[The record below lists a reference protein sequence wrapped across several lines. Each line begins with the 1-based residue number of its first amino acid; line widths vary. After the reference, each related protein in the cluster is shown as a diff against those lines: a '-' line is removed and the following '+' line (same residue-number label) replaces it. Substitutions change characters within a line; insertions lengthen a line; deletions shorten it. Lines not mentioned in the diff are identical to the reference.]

1 MSKNFELI
9 QQADVALGGV
19 PRVASANGK
28 AEARKAEAELAGTIA
43 PTVREEC
50 LKLVQQLFLNV
61 ATAPKAVIFAP
72 IDAADGCGKL
82 CAATAEILADNV
94 AGSVC
99 LVDANFRSP
108 SLPPVLEAEGR
119 PGLFDSL
126 RSVGSIRDFAS
137 RVRRDNFYVMGSGS
151 LKNDPS
157 SLLNSG
163 QMKERVA
170 ELRREFDYVLMAA
183 PPMSTYLDALVLAQ
197 LADGLVLVLE
207 ANATRREAALRVANS
222 LKNSKVQVLGAVLNN
237 RTFPIPASV
246 YRRI

>member
-9 QQADVALGGV
+9 QQADVALGGM
-19 PRVASANGK
+19 PRVVSANGETRQ
-28 AEARKAEAELAGTIA
+28 AAAQLAGAMA
-43 PTVREEC
+43 PAVREEC

-61 ATAPKAVIFAP
+61 AISPRAVIFAP

-82 CAATAEILADNV
+82 CAAVAEILAENV

-99 LVDANFRSP
+99 LVDVNFRAP
-108 SLPPVLEAEGR
+108 SLPSVFGAEGG
-119 PGLFDSL
+119 PGLFDAL
-126 RSVGSIRDFAS
+126 RSSGCIRDFAN
-137 RVRRDNFYVMGSGS
+137 RVHRDNFYVMGSGS

-157 SLLNSG
+157 SSLNSG
-163 QMKERVA
+163 QMKERIA

-183 PPMSTYLDALVLAQ
+183 PPMSIYLDAFVLAQ
-197 LADGLVLVLE
+197 QADGLVLVLE
-207 ANATRREAALRVANS
+207 ANATRRDAALRVANN
-222 LKNSKVQVLGAVLNN
+222 LKDSKVPVLGAVLNN